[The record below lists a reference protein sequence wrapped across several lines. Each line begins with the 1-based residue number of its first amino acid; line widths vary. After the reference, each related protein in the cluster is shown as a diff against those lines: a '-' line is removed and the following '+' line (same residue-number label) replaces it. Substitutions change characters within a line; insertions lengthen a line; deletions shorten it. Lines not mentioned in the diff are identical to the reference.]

1 MTISTTTIK
10 NSYNGTGSQD
20 VFAYTF
26 KISSTADMQVIIRAS
41 TGTETVKSLTTHY
54 TVSNAGNASG
64 GNVTF
69 TSGNIPSNTETVI
82 LRRNTTQVQALDL
95 VENDPFTADSV
106 EGAFD
111 KNLALVQE
119 LQEQVDRS
127 IKISRTNTMTS
138 TEFTDNATARASKIL
153 AFDTNGE
160 LSVATELGSYK
171 GNWSA
176 STTYGSRDI
185 VKDTS
190 TNNIFIANTTH
201 TSSGSQPLTTNTDSA
216 KWDLLVDAASATTA
230 QTAAG
235 NSATASANSATAS
248 ANSATAA
255 ATSESNANT
264 YKTAAETAKTA
275 AETAKTAA
283 ETAKTAAE
291 TALDTFDDRFLGAK
305 SSNPTVDNDGNALI
319 DGALYFDTTNDLMK
333 VYNLANTTWYQLA
346 LTGTNQTNV
355 NTVAGQ
361 ISPTNNI
368 ATVAGAN
375 SNIGTV
381 AGQISPTNNIGTL
394 AGISGLSNLA
404 AAHAAVT
411 NVNNNL
417 SAVQNFADVYRIASS
432 APTSSLNTG
441 DLYFDTT
448 ANELKVYKSSGWAA
462 AGSTVNGTANRFI
475 YNITGTPTTLTGA
488 SGTGFA
494 EATSKVLAYDA
505 GFIDV
510 YLNGVKQI
518 LGTDITATS
527 GTSVVFGSA
536 LANGDVVDI
545 VAYGTFELANIN
557 INDLTNTPSSLGSA
571 GQALVVNNA
580 GNALVYSNA
589 STPEVYGFHT
599 DANGQ
604 LIVTTTNEGA
614 DNISEAT
621 HAAFDDVVFASSG
634 ITWSISANGTNLIA
648 TI

>member
-1 MTISTTTIK
+1 MTISTTVIK
-10 NSYNGTGSQD
+10 NSYSGTGSQD

-26 KISSTADMQVIIRAS
+26 KIAADSDMEVIIRAS
-41 TGTETVKSLTTHY
+41 TGTETVKTITTHY
-54 TVSNAGNASG
+54 TVSGAGTANG

-69 TSGNIPSNTETVI
+69 TSGNIPTNTETVV
-82 LRRNTTQVQALDL
+82 LRRKTTKTQGLDL
-95 VENDPFTADSV
+95 VENDPFTAESI

-111 KNLALVQE
+111 KNLSIIQE
-119 LQEQVDRS
+119 LQEEVDRS
-127 IKISRTNTMTS
+127 IKLSRTNTINS
-138 TEFTDNATARASKIL
+138 TEFTSNAAARASKIL

-160 LSVATELGSYK
+160 LSVASELGSYK
-171 GNWSA
+171 GNWA
-176 STTYGSRDI
+176 TSTVFAQRDI

-190 TNNIFIANTTH
+190 NNNIYICVTGH
-201 TSSGSQPLTTNTDSA
+201 TSSGSQPISSNTDVA
-216 KWDLLVDAASATTA
+216 KWALLVDAASATTS
-230 QTAAG
+230 QNAAAT
-235 NSATASANSATAS
+235 SATASANSATAS

-264 YKTAAETAKTA
+264 HKTAAQTAKTA
-275 AETAKTAA
+275 AETAQAAA

-291 TALDTFDDRFLGAK
+291 TALDTFDDRFLGSK
-305 SSNPTVDNDGNALI
+305 SSDPTVDNDGNTLV
-319 DGALYFDTTNDLMK
+319 DGALYFNTSTNLMK
-333 VYNLANTTWYQLA
+333 VYDLGNTTWHQLA

-394 AGISGLSNLA
+394 AGISGLSSLA

-417 SAVQNFADVYRIASS
+417 AAVQNFADVYRIASS
-432 APTSSLNTG
+432 APTSSLNAG

-527 GTSVVFGSA
+527 GNSVVFGSA

-599 DANGQ
+599 DTNGQ

-634 ITWSISANGTNLIA
+634 ITWSISGANLIA

>member
-1 MTISTTTIK
+1 MTISTTVIK
-10 NSYNGTGSQD
+10 NSYSGNGSNDT
-20 VFAYTF
+20 FAYTF
-26 KISSTADMQVIIRAS
+26 KISANADMQVIIRAS
-41 TGTETVKSLTTHY
+41 TGTETVKNLTTHY
-54 TVSNAGNASG
+54 TVTGAGNANG
-64 GNVTF
+64 GNVVF
-69 TSGNIPSNTETVI
+69 TSGNIPTNTETVV
-82 LRRNTTQVQALDL
+82 LRRNTTQTQGVDL
-95 VENDPFTADSV
+95 VENDPFTAESV

-111 KNLALVQE
+111 KNLSIAQE
-119 LQEQVDRS
+119 LQEQIDRS
-127 IKISRTNTMTS
+127 IKLSRTNTINS
-138 TEFTDNATARASKIL
+138 TEFTSNATARSSKVL

-160 LSVATELGSYK
+160 LTVASELGSYK
-171 GNWSA
+171 GNWA
-176 STTYGSRDI
+176 TSTIYGQRDI
-185 VKDTS
+185 IKDTS
-190 TNNIFIANTTH
+190 NNNIYICVTGH
-201 TSSGSQPLTTNTDSA
+201 TSSGSQPISSNTDVA
-216 KWDLLVDAASATTA
+216 KWALLVDAASASTS
-230 QTAAG
+230 QTAAAA
-235 NSATASANSATAS
+235 SASTASGHASTATTKASEAASSASTALS
-248 ANSATAA
+248 HKNAA
-255 ATSESNANT
+255 EPAKS
-264 YKTAAETAKTA
+264 AAETAQ
-275 AETAKTAA
+275 TAA

-346 LTGTNQTNV
+346 LTGSNQTAVNTVSSSIASV
-355 NTVAGQ
+355 NTVANGLD
-361 ISPTNNI
+361 T
-368 ATVAGAN
+368 GALTG
-375 SNIGTV
+375 ST
-381 AGQISPTNNIGTL
+381 S
-394 AGISGLSNLA
+394 
-404 AAHAAVT
+404 
-411 NVNNNL
+411 
-417 SAVQNFADVYRIASS
+417 FAEKYRVASS
-432 APTSSLNTG
+432 APTSSLDQG

-475 YNITGTPTTLTGA
+475 YNITGTPTTLSGA

-494 EATSKVLAYDA
+494 EASSKVLAYDA

-599 DANGQ
+599 DSNGQ

-634 ITWSISANGTNLIA
+634 ITWSISGANLIA

>member
-1 MTISTTTIK
+1 MTISTTVIK
-10 NSYNGTGSQD
+10 NSYSGTGSQD

-26 KISSTADMQVIIRAS
+26 KIAADSDMEVIIRAS
-41 TGTETVKSLTTHY
+41 TGTETVKTITTHY
-54 TVSNAGNASG
+54 TVSGAGTANG

-69 TSGNIPSNTETVI
+69 TSGNIPTNTETVV
-82 LRRNTTQVQALDL
+82 LRRKTTKTQGLDL
-95 VENDPFTADSV
+95 VENDPFTAESI

-111 KNLALVQE
+111 KNLSIIQE
-119 LQEQVDRS
+119 LQEEVDRS
-127 IKISRTNTMTS
+127 IKLSRTNTINS
-138 TEFTDNATARASKIL
+138 TEFTSNAAARASKIL

-160 LSVATELGSYK
+160 LSVASELGSYK
-171 GNWSA
+171 GNWA
-176 STTYGSRDI
+176 TSTVFAQRDI

-190 TNNIFIANTTH
+190 NNNIYICVTGH
-201 TSSGSQPLTTNTDSA
+201 TSSGSQPISSNTDVA
-216 KWDLLVDAASATTA
+216 KWALLVDAASATTS
-230 QTAAG
+230 QNAAAT
-235 NSATASANSATAS
+235 SATASANSATAS

-264 YKTAAETAKTA
+264 HKTAAQTAKTA
-275 AETAKTAA
+275 AETAQAAA

-291 TALDTFDDRFLGAK
+291 TALDTFDDRFLGSK
-305 SSNPTVDNDGNALI
+305 SSDPTVDNDGNTLV
-319 DGALYFDTTNDLMK
+319 DGALYFNTSTNLMK
-333 VYNLANTTWYQLA
+333 VYDLGNTTWHQLA

-394 AGISGLSNLA
+394 AGISGLSSLA

-417 SAVQNFADVYRIASS
+417 AAVQNFADVYRIASS
-432 APTSSLNTG
+432 APTSSLNAG

-494 EATSKVLAYDA
+494 EASSKVLAYDA

-510 YLNGVKQI
+510 YLNGVKLI

-527 GTSVVFGSA
+527 GNSVVFASA

-599 DANGQ
+599 DTNGQ

-634 ITWSISANGTNLIA
+634 ITWSISGANLIA